1 MVFEF
6 SRDGY
11 ASMFRTAIRNLATLV
26 AMTLVAASFADSAKI
41 DFGGHSYQRFD
52 TPMSWTNAKA
62 FCEARGAHLATVTS
76 AAEQSFIRS
85 FFGPGVVFLGA
96 TDLPTGIWHWI
107 TGEPWSFTAWDPG
120 EPFGVGEHVLA
131 TATTSNNWNN
141 VIDAANFPPLC
152 EWENLNGSISSAGLV
167 AHFAFD
173 GNANDDSGNANNGT
187 VVGGATFTSG
197 KTGSALA
204 ITNGTQ
210 YVSGPNVTV
219 GTSFSF
225 AGWYK
230 IDSAQTVQGTI
241 GQWYSFFN
249 TSQYCGTTLLGM
261 MYNRPSGYIRIYPAG
276 SGCSGAHD
284 IPVTLPLDAWFH
296 FATTYDGTAIRTYV
310 NGVLIDQFAYTAS
323 IVGSQQLIVGASVPN
338 VAYNW
343 IGAIDDV
350 YVFSRP
356 LAAAEIATLANVNT
370 SGPVSH
376 YPFNGNASDIG
387 TNGNNGTPAGSVSF
401 ASGTY
406 ATFNPVA
413 TDGSGWITAAPPINR
428 DTSMSFAVWLRP
440 SYIDAGG
447 LGIVYERALGGGDSC
462 GINSAGNFALEI
474 TTGKFAFA
482 TSTLSGA
489 TCTWSRTFSTT
500 VPQIGQWMHVAGVYD
515 KVGTRKIYINGVLES
530 TTAVGTSLRTVSGAT
545 LRIGRNEVNVASQL
559 YHGDMD
565 DLRFYDRALSSA
577 EITSFAGAQP
587 VQVRVLNDTGQTLC
601 YDASNAAVACSAS
614 VGGDGGVN
622 PRQDARY
629 GRDAQA
635 TSGQLTKVGGGAAAF
650 DFTKVCMNGDD
661 AGVGSCPA
669 APTSNSGA
677 NPAPTDWACTRD
689 NLTGLVWSLQAFVSM
704 SWEGANSTAT
714 SATNRCNFSTAWRLP
729 SATELE
735 GIVDYGRATSPSV
748 DVNYFPG
755 TANAS
760 YWAATLD
767 ANLAS
772 GAWNVRFS
780 DGGADRQLKSYLYS
794 VRLVRST
801 Q

>member
-1 MVFEF
+1 MVFGF
-6 SRDGY
+6 LAADQRARLARVWILLALLILGVAPS
-11 ASMFRTAIRNLATLV
+11 ASAIN
-26 AMTLVAASFADSAKI
+26 
-41 DFGGHSYQRFD
+41 
-52 TPMSWTNAKA
+52 
-62 FCEARGAHLATVTS
+62 
-76 AAEQSFIRS
+76 
-85 FFGPGVVFLGA
+85 
-96 TDLPTGIWHWI
+96 
-107 TGEPWSFTAWDPG
+107 
-120 EPFGVGEHVLA
+120 
-131 TATTSNNWNN
+131 TT
-141 VIDAANFPPLC
+141 
-152 EWENLNGSISSAGLV
+152 GLV
-167 AHFAFD
+167 AHYAFD

-187 VVGGATFTSG
+187 VVGGAAFTSG

-276 SGCSGAHD
+276 NGCSGVHD

-296 FATTYDGTAIRTYV
+296 FATTYDGSLIRTYV
-310 NGVLIDQFAYTAS
+310 NGVLVDQFAYSTN
-323 IVGSQQLIVGASVPN
+323 ITGSQQLIVGASVPN

-350 YVFSRP
+350 YVF
-356 LAAAEIATLANVNT
+356 
-370 SGPVSH
+370 
-376 YPFNGNASDIG
+376 
-387 TNGNNGTPAGSVSF
+387 
-401 ASGTY
+401 
-406 ATFNPVA
+406 
-413 TDGSGWITAAPPINR
+413 NR
-428 DTSMSFAVWLRP
+428 S
-440 SYIDAGG
+440 
-447 LGIVYERALGGGDSC
+447 
-462 GINSAGNFALEI
+462 
-474 TTGKFAFA
+474 
-482 TSTLSGA
+482 
-489 TCTWSRTFSTT
+489 
-500 VPQIGQWMHVAGVYD
+500 
-515 KVGTRKIYINGVLES
+515 
-530 TTAVGTSLRTVSGAT
+530 
-545 LRIGRNEVNVASQL
+545 
-559 YHGDMD
+559 
-565 DLRFYDRALSSA
+565 LSSA
-577 EITSFAGAQP
+577 EITSLAGAQP

-614 VGGDGGVN
+614 VGGDGGIN
-622 PRQDARY
+622 PRQDARN

-650 DFTKVCMNGDD
+650 DFTKVCMNGED

-677 NPAPTDWACTRD
+677 NPAPADWGCTRD

-767 ANLAS
+767 ANLAG

-780 DGGADRQLKSYLYS
+780 DGGADRQLKSNLYS
-794 VRLVRST
+794 VRLVRSS